1 VCEKGGLESPQTF
14 DPRDTAVFFFVVF
27 FFVAG
32 LSCRNVELAQSF
44 GLQQTYYCYEDS
56 RHTSAVGPQD
66 ILVL

>member
-1 VCEKGGLESPQTF
+1 MCEKGGLESPKPLIRETLLC
-14 DPRDTAVFFFVVF
+14 FFFVF

-44 GLQQTYYCYEDS
+44 GLQQTYYWYDDS